1 MVARSKKQN
10 SSLHKY
16 CTDLAHDLDAA
27 GFEQREVIDL
37 FKPAFNIPWTM
48 EAIKNI
54 FREVAKAMYDVKS
67 TAELDTTQIQEVYR
81 VVDARISEITSIRC
95 EWPSEESLRHE
106 REGMVRK

>member
-1 MVARSKKQN
+1 MKRTLPQN
-10 SSLHKY
+10 NSLHKY

-27 GFEQREVIDL
+27 GFEQREVFEQ
-37 FKPAFNIPWTM
+37 FKASFTIPFTM

-67 TAELDTTQIQEVYR
+67 TAELNTVQMQKVYR

-95 EWPSEESLRHE
+95 EWPSEESMRYE
-106 REGMVRK
+106 KEGMVRK

>member
-1 MVARSKKQN
+1 MKRTLPQN
-10 SSLHKY
+10 NSLHKY

-27 GFEQREVIDL
+27 GFEQREVFEQ
-37 FKPAFNIPWTM
+37 FKASFTIPFTM

-67 TAELDTTQIQEVYR
+67 TAELDTVQMQKVYR
-81 VVDARISEITSIRC
+81 VVDARISEITGCRC
-95 EWPSEESLRHE
+95 EWPSEQAMRYE